1 MDETVSDL
9 EIANEKYN
17 QISVDMDTKT
27 AELEK
32 LRIFKFMVRHAET
45 REESLISKVREGHI
59 SERNHFLR
67 IPNHVVARRYQP
79 GTGIM

>member
-1 MDETVSDL
+1 MVDETLSDL

-17 QISVDMDTKT
+17 QMSSDLDAKS

-45 REESLISKVREGHI
+45 REETLLSKVNHLLCFI
-59 SERNHFLR
+59 SLLTLFFS
-67 IPNHVVARRYQP
+67 
-79 GTGIM
+79 